1 MPRPSAVVPGAA
13 DAESIAIPADHLNM
27 VKFTSRED
35 GGYEK
40 VSEHLGLLAEEAPDA
55 ISARWAEQDKIK
67 RGTEIS
73 SGVMPRNI

>member
-1 MPRPSAVVPGAA
+1 MPRSLVIVPGAA

-40 VSEHLGLLAEEAPDA
+40 VSDHLWLLAKEAPDA
-55 ISARWAEQDKIK
+55 VISARWAKEDKIK
-67 RGTEIS
+67 KGKETAL
-73 SGVMPRNI
+73 V